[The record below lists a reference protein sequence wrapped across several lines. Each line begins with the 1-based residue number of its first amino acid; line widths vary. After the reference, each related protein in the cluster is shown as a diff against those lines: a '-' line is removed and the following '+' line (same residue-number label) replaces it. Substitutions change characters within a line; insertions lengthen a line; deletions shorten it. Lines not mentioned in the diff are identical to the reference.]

1 MTDSKSAAQAKHY
14 YTEGLAREGYYLK
27 ETGQE
32 RIGAW
37 HGQAGAM
44 LGLQGRVTQRA
55 FFALAENLHPDTDL
69 PLTPKTRDNRRV
81 GMDMTFSAPKAVALL
96 STLFG
101 DDRKRKV
108 DVLINDFQFFDTRE
122 SVQTQPFDDLLYQ
135 NFRS

>member
-1 MTDSKSAAQAKHY
+1 MLRMTDSKSAAQAKQY

-32 RIGAW
+32 MIGTW

-44 LGLQGRVTQRA
+44 MGLQGRVTQRE
-55 FFALAENLHPDTDL
+55 FFALADNLHPDTGL

-101 DDRKRKV
+101 DDR
-108 DVLINDFQFFDTRE
+108 LMAA
-122 SVQTQPFDDLLYQ
+122 
-135 NFRS
+135 FRSAVFATMKDMESDMKT